1 MELDK
6 INTAFSRQVCR
17 QSLSDRSSSPGHI
30 SSYSTRDPSPDV
42 VINVPC
48 PSLASDIETTPSDNS
63 ATNSPSTAG
72 TTASTNAIGTSPGS
86 DFGGT
91 FYHHISQATSGPR
104 EQGKM
109 SFNQGTAYD
118 RRIQPT
124 PITSFTP
131 RSRESANWR
140 ASAADKLERTLT
152 SSAASSASTVTM
164 DHRHAFP
171 QVPQPAISQYPPFG
185 WAVSPTPMVAFPRTT
200 TAGFHGGN
208 TNSGIAASAPR
219 LDLGDQQNQEF
230 YGYGFDRGGGKI
242 TLLVP
247 VDMIP
252 PMTGIPQTLND
263 RSGIVMLPTPPGRGP
278 GGLSSNPG
286 PLSFRV
292 SEHGD
297 EDSSD
302 LWLT

>member
-1 MELDK
+1 
-6 INTAFSRQVCR
+6 
-17 QSLSDRSSSPGHI
+17 
-30 SSYSTRDPSPDV
+30 
-42 VINVPC
+42 
-48 PSLASDIETTPSDNS
+48 
-63 ATNSPSTAG
+63 
-72 TTASTNAIGTSPGS
+72 
-86 DFGGT
+86 
-91 FYHHISQATSGPR
+91 
-104 EQGKM
+104 
-109 SFNQGTAYD
+109 
-118 RRIQPT
+118 
-124 PITSFTP
+124 
-131 RSRESANWR
+131 
-140 ASAADKLERTLT
+140 
-152 SSAASSASTVTM
+152 
-164 DHRHAFP
+164 
-171 QVPQPAISQYPPFG
+171 
-185 WAVSPTPMVAFPRTT
+185 MVAFPRTT